1 MAALSTL
8 YGGMLLSSMFLPPV
22 LIGKLGCKWTLVLAM
37 CCYVA
42 FSLGNFYASWYAHS
56 QRLPQPAPRPGQAVT
71 VSPAFPPRCPDS
83 QPDFSTSPQLPSW
96 AREGTFMAP
105 AARGEAA

>member
-22 LIGKLGCKWTLVLAM
+22 LIGKLGCKWTLLLAM

-42 FSLGNFYASWYAHS
+42 FSLGNFYASWYA
-56 QRLPQPAPRPGQAVT
+56 PPAAATPALRPGQAVT
-71 VSPAFPPRCPDS
+71 ASPTFPPRCPNS

-96 AREGTFMAP
+96 AREGTFVAP

>member
-42 FSLGNFYASWYAHS
+42 FSLGNFYASWYARSHP
-56 QRLPQPAPRPGQAVT
+56 LPAPCPAPGAGRGRV
-71 VSPAFPPRCPDS
+71 PRFPLC
-83 QPDFSTSPQLPSW
+83 
-96 AREGTFMAP
+96 
-105 AARGEAA
+105 